1 MEKNERNSLG
11 QFHSSIYNAANT
23 ELFMR
28 EFERHSKAGDRQGM
42 IEMILQLDQVSN
54 TDVSA
59 LFTPKNNEEAEKLY
73 NDVNS
78 TDEAARKISNLCKI
92 DLLTKALFAAES
104 DTLLTIK
111 IIVAR
116 AKYEFSIRSYQQCC
130 RDCDY
135 AMKLLNNSQ
144 SSKLQNEFETEKMK
158 TMCDLLKSQCLKLSK
173 KSSKQS
179 PHTYEKKLPKV
190 DGKPSKKLKTCSDA
204 VALIHEDARGRHL
217 IATRNIKA
225 GSVLIVDEPF
235 SFSTDEAALST
246 NCLHCH
252 SSLQGNRNIRVP
264 CGNCQTVS
272 FCSEECR
279 KNAWSSYHKYEC
291 MIFDNFLERSTTC
304 DQKSHV
310 LLAYRTTIAK
320 AITKNS
326 SLLDAE
332 FLCYQDAKC
341 EDAKK
346 SLAIDIKS
354 DFYDPLDY
362 RTIFSLETHCEKAD
376 AKVNLSRSIKSVYL
390 AKCLAFVLMEV
401 DEKNRDTIGQREIVL
416 LAVAMMRHMQAVNC
430 NAYEI
435 VENFRDRNTRT
446 WEPRNVGGAIYSS
459 VSLVNHSC
467 YPNVVRHSYP
477 GGKVVV
483 RSLRFIEK
491 GSELLDC
498 YGPHFI
504 TDSLQL
510 RQQYLV
516 EKYHFI
522 CTCEPCKSDW
532 KFPFPDEITFRC
544 TSCGNSL
551 DSLRLRCIKC
561 SQKFDIRKL
570 CSQLEKSTKKRIA
583 AVGKMYEGYYI
594 DALPL
599 LLEHSSFLDKT
610 LMAPSLEAIKTQQS
624 IVQCF
629 NSLSNTYN
637 NQFITTDE

>member
-1 MEKNERNSLG
+1 MEKNRRESLG
-11 QFHSSIYNAANT
+11 QFHSSIYNTANT
-23 ELFMR
+23 EFFMR
-28 EFERHSKAGDRQGM
+28 EFKKHSKAGDRHGM
-42 IEMILQLDQVSN
+42 VEMILQLDRVSN
-54 TDVSA
+54 TDVTGF
-59 LFTPKNNEEAEKLY
+59 FTPKNNEEAERIF

-78 TDEAARKISNLCKI
+78 TAEGAGKISNLCKI
-92 DLLTKALFAAES
+92 DLLTKALFAAETDS
-104 DTLLTIK
+104 LFAIQ
-111 IIVAR
+111 IIIAR
-116 AKYEFSIRSYQQCC
+116 AKYEFSVRSYQKCY
-130 RDCDY
+130 RDCNY
-135 AMKLLNNSQ
+135 AMQMLVSLESSRVLNE
-144 SSKLQNEFETEKMK
+144 LETEKMK
-158 TMCDLLKSQCLKLSK
+158 TMCNLLKSQCLKQMK
-173 KSSKQS
+173 KNSKQS
-179 PHTYEKKLPKV
+179 PEANEKKLPKV
-190 DGKPSKKLKTCSDA
+190 DGKANRQLKSCSDT
-204 VALIHEDARGRHL
+204 VALIHEDVRGRHL
-217 IATRNIKA
+217 IATKNIKA

-252 SSLQGNRNIRVP
+252 SSLQGSQNITVP

-279 KNAWSSYHKYEC
+279 TNAWSSYHKYEC
-291 MIFDNFLERSTTC
+291 MIFDNFLERSRTC

-326 SLLDAE
+326 NSLDAE

-341 EDAKK
+341 EDARK
-346 SLAIDIKS
+346 SLEIDIKS

-401 DEKNRDTIGQREIVL
+401 DERNRETIGQREIVL
-416 LAVAMMRHMQAVNC
+416 LAVAMMRHMQAVDC

-491 GSELLDC
+491 GAELLDC

-504 TDSLQL
+504 IDSQQL
-510 RQQYLV
+510 RQQYLA

-522 CTCEPCKSDW
+522 CKCEPCKFDW

-551 DSLRLRCIKC
+551 DSLHSKCTKC

-570 CSQLEKSTKKRIA
+570 RSQLEKSTKKRIL
-583 AVGKMYEGYYI
+583 AVGKMYDGYYI

-599 LLEHSSFLDKT
+599 LLEHSGFLDKT

-624 IVQCF
+624 IIQCF
-629 NSLSNTYN
+629 NSLSNIYN
-637 NQFITTDE
+637 NEVITTIE